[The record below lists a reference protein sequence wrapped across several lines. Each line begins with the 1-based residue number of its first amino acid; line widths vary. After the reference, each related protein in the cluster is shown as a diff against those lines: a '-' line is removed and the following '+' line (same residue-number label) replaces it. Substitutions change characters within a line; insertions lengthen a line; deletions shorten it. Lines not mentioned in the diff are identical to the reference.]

1 MSSPR
6 TRDLR
11 EIVCDTSP
19 LLYLHQIKQLELLE
33 KLSDR
38 VLAPPGVVSELEQG
52 RAIGVDAPDPTK
64 LDWIVVEG
72 PASTDALRLVTDLG
86 RGETE
91 VLALALER
99 EKAIAVLDD
108 RVARRLARTL
118 DIALTGT
125 LGILVDGKK
134 AGLIKSVRPL
144 IDELEDHGFRLAART
159 RRAVLD
165 LAGEGS

>member
-1 MSSPR
+1 M
-6 TRDLR
+6 L
-11 EIVCDTSP
+11 V
-19 LLYLHQIKQLELLE
+19 
-33 KLSDR
+33 
-38 VLAPPGVVSELEQG
+38 PPAVVSELEEG
-52 RAIGVDAPDPTK
+52 RSIGVDTPDPTK

-72 PASTDALRLVTDLG
+72 PAGTDALRLVTDLG

-125 LGILVDGKK
+125 LGILLDAKK
-134 AGLIKSVRPL
+134 AGLIKSVAPL
-144 IDELEDHGFRLAART
+144 IDELEDQGFRLAART